1 MKRDLDLIRDMLLK
15 IEESGSEIS
24 PLSIEDFLKFNADP
38 EVISYH
44 LYLLF
49 NAGFIN
55 VAYEEPFYD
64 TTNYFV
70 TTLTMHGCDYLDAVR
85 DVGIWHDVKEK
96 LKAVGGPAS
105 LDIVKAV
112 AIKIVASHI

>member
-1 MKRDLDLIRDMLLK
+1 MKRDLDLIRDILLK

-38 EVISYH
+38 EVISHH

-49 NAGFIN
+49 NADFIN
-55 VAYEEPFYD
+55 VAYKEPFYD

-96 LKAVGGPAS
+96 LKAVGGSDA
-105 LDIVKAV
+105 LDIIKAV
-112 AIKIVASHI
+112 AIKILESHI

>member
-49 NAGFIN
+49 DASFIN
-55 VAYEEPFYD
+55 VAYDEPFYN

-85 DVGIWHDVKEK
+85 DVGIWHNVKEK
-96 LKAVGGPAS
+96 LKAVGGPVT

-112 AIKIVASHI
+112 AIKIVGSHI